1 MAKQKLPKQAHPYHL
16 VDPSPWPVVVA
27 AAALVIMLGLLR
39 LMHEGAYGLFAAGL
53 GSLLLLL
60 FFWWRDVVKE
70 AEAGYHNKVVDYG
83 LRYGMVLFIMSEV
96 LFFSAWFWAFFD
108 ASLFPGGSD
117 NPEMVSRTEV
127 MGGVWPPV
135 EMEGKLF
142 NPWHVPLLNT
152 LILLSSGATVTWA
165 HRCLILNDRKGFLFA
180 LAVTIA
186 LGAVFTSLQAYEYL
200 ESAFGF
206 TEGIYPS
213 VFYMATGFHGA
224 HVIIGTVFLLVCWFR
239 GYLGQF
245 TPTHHFGFEAAAW
258 YWHFVD
264 VVWLFLFSFVYW
276 WGGSGSY

>member
-1 MAKQKLPKQAHPYHL
+1 MVTHTPKQAHPYHL
-16 VDPSPWPVVVA
+16 VDPSPWPIITAVSVMVT
-27 AAALVIMLGLLR
+27 MFGFLR
-39 LMHEGAYGLFAAGL
+39 MMHEGNYDLLVVGL
-53 GSLLLLL
+53 GAVMVTM
-60 FFWWRDVVKE
+60 FFWWRDVVRE
-70 AEAGYHNKVVDYG
+70 AESGYHNQIVDYG
-83 LRYGMVLFIMSEV
+83 LRYGMVLFIMSEI

-108 ASLFPGGSD
+108 ASLFPGGAA

-135 EMEGKLF
+135 DMEGKLF

-152 LILLSSGATVTWA
+152 FVLLSSGATVTWA

-186 LGAVFTSLQAYEYL
+186 LGVLFTSLQAYEYL
-200 ESAFGF
+200 EAAFGF
-206 TEGIYPS
+206 SEGIYPS
-213 VFYMATGFHGA
+213 VFYMTTGFHGA
-224 HVIIGTVFLLVCWFR
+224 HVIIGTIFLSVCWFR